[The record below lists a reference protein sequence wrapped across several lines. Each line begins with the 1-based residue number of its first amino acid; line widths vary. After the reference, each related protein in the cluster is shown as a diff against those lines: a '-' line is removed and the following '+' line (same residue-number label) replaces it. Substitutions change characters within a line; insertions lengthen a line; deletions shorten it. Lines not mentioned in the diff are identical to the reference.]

1 MYKRVLEISTNT
13 LQHSDEYE
21 ADREDNIVLLKARG
35 KGAPKKK
42 RTAEES
48 KKFAKRGARP
58 GGAVAKAPPT

>member
-1 MYKRVLEISTNT
+1 MLIRYVY
-13 LQHSDEYE
+13 HSDDYE
-21 ADREDNIVLLKARG
+21 ADREDNIVLKKARG

-48 KKFAKRGARP
+48 KKFAKRGGRP